1 MIGKSIIAAG
11 SGKGGIEIRMRW
23 DAANKQ
29 LGPLERHAADENL
42 IDLPRD
48 KTGEETYIHHINATE
63 MVGATEP
70 ATLPGSKRDTRPPC
84 CTNCNRTEG
93 HELLISG
100 QLHLATSQLPIHALI
115 DTGNM
120 QINVVSARRAAAAR
134 GNRHAYE
141 WGRREIIW

>member
-1 MIGKSIIAAG
+1 
-11 SGKGGIEIRMRW
+11 MRW

-48 KTGEETYIHHINATE
+48 KIGEETYIHHINATE

-93 HELLISG
+93 H
-100 QLHLATSQLPIHALI
+100 
-115 DTGNM
+115 GNIAM
-120 QINVVSARRAAAAR
+120 KF
-134 GNRHAYE
+134 
-141 WGRREIIW
+141 